1 MSIVKKLGERRM
13 FQIAFSYA
21 FGAWLFLQM
30 VDQLADRG
38 IVPELIYK
46 LALIWVVIGIPASL
60 LIGWHHGEKGKQK
73 APLSEIALLAVLAVI
88 AMGMSASSV
97 VNERELERLASAT
110 DNPLEM
116 RSVAVLYFEDT
127 TPDQEYQYLADGLTE
142 ELIAE
147 LSQVQ
152 GLQVVSRNGSAL
164 FRGSDAPLDSIARVL
179 GAGTLIEGSLTRR
192 GSTLRVFIGLVE
204 GQSGRALPKNVSF
217 TVDASEALTAR
228 DSMIT
233 QASRLLRE
241 FLGDEIRV
249 RQTAAGTRSPGAWTQ
264 LQRAE
269 KLRKDA
275 ETAIA
280 ARDMP
285 AAIAL
290 FESAD
295 SLLAEVEQI
304 DGSWDEPS
312 VLRATIAYRRARL
325 VQNSPSEAMPFI
337 DSALSHSEE
346 ALRRSR
352 TSARALEMRGASNYL
367 KWLFRV
373 MPDALQAERLF
384 ESAKADLLN
393 AVRFDRSL
401 ASAHAMLSHVYYQ
414 TDELTEAVLAA
425 QNALDADAFLE
436 SAPVVIWRLFI
447 GNLELANFAP
457 AQRWCDEGRRRMPD
471 DFRFVK
477 CRLWLMIT
485 PGVESP
491 SIDTAWALL
500 ARQDSL
506 TPAPQAEIE
515 RVLGEMFVAGAIARA
530 ARHAERTVGVL
541 PLELH
546 DSASAVLRRAANRAT
561 EEIDPTRALLQYEA
575 YVSLLLGDKRRAMDL
590 LNQRFAAVPLLREQW
605 RGSTSWW
612 WRELETEPR
621 FRELIGL
628 N

>member
-1 MSIVKKLGERRM
+1 MSIFKELGERRM
-13 FQIAFSYA
+13 FQIALSYA
-21 FGAWLFLQM
+21 VGAWLFLQL

-73 APLSEIALLAVLAVI
+73 APLSEIALLAVLAVF

-97 VNERELERLASAT
+97 VSERELQRLASAT

-152 GLQVVSRNGSAL
+152 GLQVVSRNGSEL

-217 TVDASEALTAR
+217 TVDASEALSAR
-228 DSMIT
+228 DSMIS

-275 ETAIA
+275 ELAVA
-280 ARDMP
+280 GRDM
-285 AAIAL
+285 AAAAAL

-325 VQNSPSEAMPFI
+325 LQGSPPDAMPFI

-352 TSARALEMRGASNYL
+352 TSARALEMRGTTNYF
-367 KWLFRV
+367 KWLLKV
-373 MPDALQAERLF
+373 VPDARQAESLF

-401 ASAHAMLSHVYYQ
+401 ASAHATLSHLHSQ
-414 TDELTEAVLAA
+414 KDITEAVLAA

-436 SAPVVIWRLFI
+436 SAPVVIWRLFT
-447 GNLELANFAP
+447 GNLELGNFAP
-457 AQRWCDEGRRRMPD
+457 AQRWCEEGQRRMPD
-471 DFRFVK
+471 DYRFAG
-477 CRLWLMIT
+477 CRLRLMKT
-485 PGVESP
+485 PAVESP
-491 SIDTAWALL
+491 SIDSAWAIL

-506 TPAPQAEIE
+506 TPASRAEFQ
-515 RVLGEMFVAGAIARA
+515 RVQGEMFVAGVIARA
-530 ARHAERTVGVL
+530 ARHAERTVGVR

-546 DSASAVLRRAANRAT
+546 DSATAVLRRASIRAT
-561 EEIDPTRALLQYEA
+561 QEIDPTRQLLTMEA
-575 YVSLLLGDKRRAMDL
+575 YISLLLGDKHRAMDL
-590 LNQRFAAVPLLREQW
+590 LNQRIVVDPLSREQW

-612 WRELETEPR
+612 WRDLESEPR
-621 FRELIGL
+621 FRELVG

>member
-46 LALIWVVIGIPASL
+46 LALIWVVLGIPASL

-73 APLSEIALLAVLAVI
+73 APLSEIGLLAVLAVF

-97 VNERELERLASAT
+97 VNERELQRLASAT

-241 FLGDEIRV
+241 FLGDEVRV

-275 ETAIA
+275 ETAVA
-280 ARDMP
+280 GRDMA
-285 AAIAL
+285 AAIEL
-290 FESAD
+290 FGSAD

-325 VQNSPSEAMPFI
+325 LQGSPQDALPFV

-352 TSARALEMRGASNYL
+352 TSARALEMRGTTNYF
-367 KWLFRV
+367 KWLLKV
-373 MPDALQAERLF
+373 EPDVRQAERLF
-384 ESAKADLLN
+384 ESARADLLN

-401 ASAHAMLSHVYYQ
+401 ASAHATLSHLHSQ
-414 TDELTEAVLAA
+414 ADITESVLSA
-425 QNALDADAFLE
+425 QNALEADAFLE
-436 SAPVVIWRLFI
+436 SAAVVTWRLFT
-447 GNLELANFAP
+447 GLLELGNFAP
-457 AQRWCDEGRRRMPD
+457 AQRWCEEGQRRMPD
-471 DFRFVK
+471 DYRFAG
-477 CRLWLMIT
+477 CRLRLMIT
-485 PGVESP
+485 PIVESP
-491 SIDTAWALL
+491 SVDSAWAIL

-506 TPAPQAEIE
+506 TPAPRAEFE
-515 RVLGEMFVAGAIARA
+515 RVQGEMFVAGAIARA
-530 ARHAERTVGVL
+530 ARHAERTVGVR

-546 DSASAVLRRAANRAT
+546 DSATAVLRRASIRAT
-561 EEIDPTRALLQYEA
+561 QEIDPTRQLLSMEA
-575 YVSLLLGDKRRAMDL
+575 YISLLLGDKNRAMDL
-590 LNQRFAAVPLLREQW
+590 LNQRIAADPLTRDRW

-612 WRELETEPR
+612 WRDLESEPR
-621 FRELIGL
+621 FRELVGL